1 MSGYLLAWEYKFY
14 YNNEEGVSNVA
25 KKNKNSKPNTD
36 EALHVSD
43 RIEVSI
49 LQQLKDKK
57 KQLAAAEDIRQK
69 QEEERKI
76 RERREREKN
85 KSFEELLNESGLSW
99 KDYK

>member
-1 MSGYLLAWEYKFY
+1 M
-14 YNNEEGVSNVA
+14 A